1 VIDMECK
8 NARQLIP
15 SYLDGELT
23 EAQASPLRKH
33 LLDCQ
38 PCRGATQGEKNMKR
52 WFVDAE
58 PVAIPRDFS
67 ARVARRA
74 FAGDTGEGYVTAPV
88 GPLVGSSAAS
98 EDDGHLRFVLRL
110 TAVAAAVLIFLSLAL
125 SRINLPSESRL
136 MADDH
141 PEVSLDR
148 ALDELDRLE
157 KDAPLTS
164 TPATSTP
171 VKGAAQQPSKEAAP
185 QSSRKP

>member
-1 VIDMECK
+1 MECN
-8 NARQLIP
+8 NARHLIP

-74 FAGDTGEGYVTAPV
+74 FAGDTGEGYVAAAPSWNDATA
-88 GPLVGSSAAS
+88 A
-98 EDDGHLRFVLRL
+98 DGVLRFVLRM
-110 TAVAAAVLIFLSLAL
+110 TAIAAAILILLSLAL

-141 PEVSLDR
+141 PEVSLER

-157 KDAPLTS
+157 KDTATTR
-164 TPATSTP
+164 TPA
-171 VKGAAQQPSKEAAP
+171 KGQSQQVAP
-185 QSSRKP
+185 PASRNP